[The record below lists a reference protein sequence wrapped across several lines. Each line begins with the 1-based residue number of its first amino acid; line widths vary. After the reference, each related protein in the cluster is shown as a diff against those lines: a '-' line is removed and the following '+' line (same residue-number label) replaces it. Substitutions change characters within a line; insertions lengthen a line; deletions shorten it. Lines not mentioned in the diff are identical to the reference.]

1 MIILLVNNLAI
12 LKYVNISL
20 LSVGTEIL
28 LGDTVNTNLA
38 SLGQALYN
46 NGFILSTEKTVPDDK
61 KLIQDAVNELLE
73 NNDVII
79 TCGGIGP
86 TEDDFTKEV
95 ISEMFD
101 LKLVVDEAHLS
112 WMKSRWESRGMTMPA
127 TNVKQAE
134 IPAGATKL
142 NNTNGTS
149 PGIHIELKS
158 KHVFI
163 LPGPPREFIPLVT
176 DELVP
181 FLKDNFTKV
190 EKDYEFILF
199 FNEAES
205 ALAEKIDK
213 FKPEGLDI
221 AYLAS
226 KGIIKLRI
234 DKNSVSDDALKNFK
248 NHIKETLSDNILSYE
263 NIPASKVLLRELKA
277 KNYTISLVESITGG
291 SFSKELVSHPGA
303 SEALIASNVLY
314 SMDAKKELLNAE
326 PNEDWA
332 LLTEELAIASMKKYN
347 SSVGL
352 AVLGEAGPVPS
363 SKYKIGEIFISICI
377 NGEIS
382 NFTHNLRGNR
392 EDIINRAVNNCI
404 WDLLNLIK

>member
-1 MIILLVNNLAI
+1 M
-12 LKYVNISL
+12 NIAL

-95 ISEMFD
+95 ISEMFG
-101 LKLVVDEAHLS
+101 LKLVVDEVHLS

-134 IPAGATKL
+134 IPEGATKL

-149 PGIHIELKS
+149 PGIYIEFKS

-234 DKNSVSDDALKNFK
+234 DKNSVSEDALKNFK
-248 NHIKETLSDNILSYE
+248 NQIKDTLSNNILSYE

-291 SFSKELVSHPGA
+291 SFSKELA
-303 SEALIASNVLY
+303 SETLIASNVLY

-326 PNEDWA
+326 PKEDWE
-332 LLTEELAIASMKKYN
+332 LLTEELAVASMKKYN

-352 AVLGEAGPVPS
+352 AVLGEAGPVTS
-363 SKYKIGEIFISICI
+363 SKYKIGEIFISVCI
-377 NGEIS
+377 NGETT

>member
-1 MIILLVNNLAI
+1 M
-12 LKYVNISL
+12 NIAL

-38 SLGQALYN
+38 SLGQILYS
-46 NGFILSTEKTVPDDK
+46 NGFMLSSEKTVSDDK
-61 KLIQDAVNELLE
+61 EMIQDAINEMLQ

-95 ISEMFD
+95 ISEMLN
-101 LKLVVDEAHLS
+101 LKLTIDEDHLN
-112 WMKSRWESRGMTMPA
+112 WMKSRWEGRGMKMPS
-127 TNVKQAE
+127 TNIKQAE
-134 IPAGATKL
+134 IPEGATKL
-142 NNTNGTS
+142 NNTTGTS
-149 PGIHIELKS
+149 PGIYIEYKNKHI
-158 KHVFI
+158 FI

-181 FLKDNFTKV
+181 FLKNNFTKV

-213 FKPEGLDI
+213 FKPDGLDI

-234 DKNSVSDDALKNFK
+234 DKNSVNDSLLKDFK
-248 NHIKETLSDNILSYE
+248 YQITNTLKDNILSYE
-263 NIPASKVLLRELKA
+263 NIPASKVLLNKLKEN
-277 KNYTISLVESITGG
+277 NYTVSLVESITGG
-291 SFSKELVSHPGA
+291 AFSKELVNHAGA
-303 SEALIASNVLY
+303 SETLIASNVLY
-314 SMDAKKELLNAE
+314 SMEAKKELLNAE
-326 PNEDWA
+326 PIEDWKI
-332 LLTEELAIASMKKYN
+332 LTENLAIESMNKYN
-347 SSVGL
+347 SSIGL
-352 AVLGEAGPVPS
+352 AVLGEAGPIPS
-363 SKYKIGEIFISICI
+363 SNYKIGEIFISICI
-377 NGEIS
+377 GGEIS
-382 NFTHNLRGNR
+382 NFIHKLRGNR

>member
-1 MIILLVNNLAI
+1 M
-12 LKYVNISL
+12 NIAL

-38 SLGQALYN
+38 SLGQVLYS
-46 NGFILSTEKTVPDDK
+46 NGFILSSEKTVSDNE
-61 KLIQDAVNELLE
+61 KLIQDAVSEMLE

-95 ISEMFD
+95 ISEMLN
-101 LKLVVDEAHLS
+101 LKLIIDEDHLT
-112 WMKSRWESRGMTMPA
+112 WMKSRWESRGMTMP
-127 TNVKQAE
+127 TSNVKQAK
-134 IPAGATKL
+134 IPEGASKL
-142 NNTNGTS
+142 INTMGTS
-149 PGIHIELKS
+149 PGIHIEYKN
-158 KHVFI
+158 KHIFI

-181 FLKDNFTKV
+181 FLKANFSKV

-234 DKNSVSDDALKNFK
+234 DKNSVSNNALKDFK
-248 NHIKETLSDNILSYE
+248 NQIDESLSHNILSYK
-263 NIPASKVLLRELKA
+263 NIPASKVLLNELKA
-277 KNYTISLVESITGG
+277 KSYTISLVESITGG
-291 SFSKELVSHPGA
+291 AFSRELVSHAGA
-303 SEALIASNVLY
+303 SSTLVASNVLY
-314 SMDAKKELLNAE
+314 SMDSKKELLNSD
-326 PNEDWA
+326 PNDNWPV
-332 LLTEELAIASMKKYN
+332 LTEELAIASMKKYN
-347 SSVGL
+347 SSIGL
-352 AVLGEAGPVPS
+352 AVLGEAGPVPLS
-363 SKYKIGEIFISICI
+363 NYKIGEIFISVCL
-377 NGEIS
+377 NGNVS
-382 NFTHNLRGNR
+382 NFTHKLSGNR

-404 WDLLNLIK
+404 WDLIKLIK

>member
-1 MIILLVNNLAI
+1 M
-12 LKYVNISL
+12 NIAL

-38 SLGQALYN
+38 SLGQALYQ
-46 NGFILSTEKTVPDDK
+46 NGFLLSTEKTVPDDK
-61 KLIQDAVNELLE
+61 KFIQDAVNELLL

-101 LKLVVDEAHLS
+101 LKLAVDENHLK
-112 WMKSRWESRGMTMPA
+112 WMKSRWESRGMIMPT

-134 IPAGATKL
+134 IPVGATKL

-149 PGIHIELKS
+149 PGIYIEYKS
-158 KHVFI
+158 KHIFI
-163 LPGPPREFIPLVT
+163 FPGPPREFLPLVM

-213 FKPEGLDI
+213 FKPKGLDI

-234 DKNSVSDDALKNFK
+234 DKNSVSDDTLKNFK
-248 NHIKETLSDNILSYE
+248 QQIKETLSDNILSYE
-263 NIPASKVLLRELKA
+263 NIPASKVLLKVLKA
-277 KNYTISLVESITGG
+277 KNYSISLIESITGG
-291 SFSKELVSHPGA
+291 AFSKELVSHPGA
-303 SEALIASNVLY
+303 SETLIASNVLY
-314 SMDAKKELLNAE
+314 SMDSKKELLNSE
-326 PNEDWA
+326 PNNDWTLLSED
-332 LLTEELAIASMKKYN
+332 LAVASMKKYN
-347 SSVGL
+347 SSIGI
-352 AVLGEAGPVPS
+352 AILGEAGPVPA

-377 NGEIS
+377 NGEIF

-392 EDIINRAVNNCI
+392 EDIISRAVNNCI

>member
-1 MIILLVNNLAI
+1 M
-12 LKYVNISL
+12 NIAL
-20 LSVGTEIL
+20 LSIGTEIL

-46 NGFILSTEKTVPDDK
+46 NGFILSTERTVADDK
-61 KLIQDAVNELLE
+61 KLIKDAVNELLQT
-73 NNDVII
+73 NDVII

-101 LKLVVDEAHLS
+101 LKLIIDEDHLS
-112 WMKSRWESRGMTMPA
+112 WMKSRWKSRGMTMPA
-127 TNVKQAE
+127 TNIKQAE
-134 IPAGATKL
+134 IPTGATKL

-149 PGIHIELKS
+149 PGIYIKNEN

-163 LPGPPREFIPLVT
+163 LPGPPREFIPLVI

-181 FLKDNFTKV
+181 FLKENFTKV

-234 DKNSVSDDALKNFK
+234 DKNSVSDAALKDFK
-248 NHIKETLSDNILSYE
+248 HQIKDTLIDNVLSYE
-263 NIPASKVLLRELKA
+263 NIPASKVLLKELKA
-277 KNYTISLVESITGG
+277 KNYTISLIESITGG

-303 SEALIASNVLY
+303 SETLIASNVLY
-314 SMDAKKELLNAE
+314 SMDSKKELLNDE
-326 PNEDWA
+326 PNDDWA
-332 LLTEELAIASMKKYN
+332 LLTEKLAVASMKKYN
-347 SSVGL
+347 SSIGL

-377 NGEIS
+377 DGEVS
-382 NFTHNLRGNR
+382 NFTHKLTGNR

>member
-1 MIILLVNNLAI
+1 M
-12 LKYVNISL
+12 NIAL

-46 NGFILSTEKTVPDDK
+46 NGFILSAEKTVPDDK
-61 KLIQDAVNELLE
+61 KLIQDAVNELLN
-73 NNDVII
+73 NNDVIV

-101 LKLVVDEAHLS
+101 LKLVIDEDHLS

-127 TNVKQAE
+127 TNIKQAE
-134 IPAGATKL
+134 IPTGATKL

-149 PGIHIELKS
+149 PGIYIEYKS

-190 EKDYEFILF
+190 DKDYEFILF

-234 DKNSVSDDALKNFK
+234 DKNSVSNNALKDFK
-248 NHIKETLSDNILSYE
+248 NQIDELLSHNILSYK
-263 NIPASKVLLRELKA
+263 NIPASKVLLNELKA
-277 KNYTISLVESITGG
+277 KSYTISLVESITGG
-291 SFSKELVSHPGA
+291 AFSRELVSHAGA
-303 SEALIASNVLY
+303 SSTLVASNVLY
-314 SMDAKKELLNAE
+314 SMDSKKELLNFD
-326 PNEDWA
+326 PNDNWP
-332 LLTEELAIASMKKYN
+332 LLTEELAIASVKKYN
-347 SSVGL
+347 SSIGL
-352 AVLGEAGPVPS
+352 AVLGEAGPVPTS
-363 SKYKIGEIFISICI
+363 NYKIGEIFISVCL
-377 NGEIS
+377 NDNVY
-382 NFTHNLRGNR
+382 NFTHKLSGSR
-392 EDIINRAVNNCI
+392 EDIINKAVNNCI
-404 WDLLNLIK
+404 WDLIKLIK

>member
-1 MIILLVNNLAI
+1 M
-12 LKYVNISL
+12 NIAL

-101 LKLVVDEAHLS
+101 LKLVVDEDHLS

-127 TNVKQAE
+127 TNIKQAE

-149 PGIHIELKS
+149 PGIYIELKS

-181 FLKDNFTKV
+181 FLKHNFTKV

-226 KGIIKLRI
+226 RGIIKLRI
-234 DKNSVSDDALKNFK
+234 DKNSVSEDALKDFK
-248 NHIKETLSDNILSYE
+248 NQIKETLSDNVLSYE

-314 SMDAKKELLNAE
+314 SMDAKKEFLNAE
-326 PNEDWA
+326 PSEDWA
-332 LLTEELAIASMKKYN
+332 LLTEELAVASMKKYN

-352 AVLGEAGPVPS
+352 AVLGEAGPITS
-363 SKYKIGEIFISICI
+363 SKYKIGEIFISVCI
-377 NGEIS
+377 NGEIT

>member
-1 MIILLVNNLAI
+1 M
-12 LKYVNISL
+12 NIAL

-38 SLGQALYN
+38 SLGQVLYS
-46 NGFILSTEKTVPDDK
+46 NGFILSSEKTVPDNE
-61 KLIQDAVNELLE
+61 KLIQDAVSEMFK

-95 ISEMFD
+95 ISEMLN
-101 LKLVVDEAHLS
+101 LKLIIDEDHLT
-112 WMKSRWESRGMTMPA
+112 WMKSRWESRGMTMP
-127 TNVKQAE
+127 TSNVKQAK
-134 IPAGATKL
+134 IPEGASKL
-142 NNTNGTS
+142 INTMGTS
-149 PGIHIELKS
+149 PGIHIEHKN
-158 KHVFI
+158 KHIFI

-181 FLKDNFTKV
+181 FLKDNFSKV

-234 DKNSVSDDALKNFK
+234 DKNSVSNNALKDFK
-248 NHIKETLSDNILSYE
+248 NKIDESLSHNILSYK
-263 NIPASKVLLRELKA
+263 NIPASKVLLNELKA
-277 KNYTISLVESITGG
+277 KSYTISLVESITGG
-291 SFSKELVSHPGA
+291 AFSRELVSHAGA
-303 SEALIASNVLY
+303 SSTLVASNVLY
-314 SMDAKKELLNAE
+314 SMDSKKELLNSN
-326 PNEDWA
+326 PNENWA
-332 LLTEELAIASMKKYN
+332 LLTEELAVASMKKYN
-347 SSVGL
+347 SSIGL

-363 SKYKIGEIFISICI
+363 SNYKIGEIFVSICL
-377 NGEIS
+377 NGNVS
-382 NFTHNLRGNR
+382 NFTHKLSGNR
-392 EDIINRAVNNCI
+392 EDIINRTVNNCI
-404 WDLLNLIK
+404 WDLIKLIK

>member
-1 MIILLVNNLAI
+1 M
-12 LKYVNISL
+12 NIAL

-38 SLGQALYN
+38 SLGQVVYS
-46 NGFILSTEKTVPDDK
+46 NGFILSSEKTVPDNE
-61 KLIQDAVNELLE
+61 KLIQDAVSEMLE

-95 ISEMFD
+95 ISEMLN
-101 LKLVVDEAHLS
+101 LKLITDEDHLA

-127 TNVKQAE
+127 SNVKQAK
-134 IPAGATKL
+134 IPEGASKL
-142 NNTNGTS
+142 LNTMGTS
-149 PGIHIELKS
+149 PGIHIEYKN
-158 KHVFI
+158 KHIFI

-181 FLKDNFTKV
+181 FLKANFSKV

-234 DKNSVSDDALKNFK
+234 
-248 NHIKETLSDNILSYE
+248 
-263 NIPASKVLLRELKA
+263 
-277 KNYTISLVESITGG
+277 
-291 SFSKELVSHPGA
+291 
-303 SEALIASNVLY
+303 
-314 SMDAKKELLNAE
+314 
-326 PNEDWA
+326 
-332 LLTEELAIASMKKYN
+332 EEL
-347 SSVGL
+347 
-352 AVLGEAGPVPS
+352 
-363 SKYKIGEIFISICI
+363 
-377 NGEIS
+377 
-382 NFTHNLRGNR
+382 T
-392 EDIINRAVNNCI
+392 
-404 WDLLNLIK
+404 

>member
-1 MIILLVNNLAI
+1 
-12 LKYVNISL
+12 VNIAL

-46 NGFILSTEKTVPDDK
+46 NGFILSTEKTVADDK

-101 LKLVVDEAHLS
+101 LKLVVDEDHLS

-149 PGIHIELKS
+149 PGIYIELKS

-181 FLKDNFTKV
+181 FLKHNFTKV

-234 DKNSVSDDALKNFK
+234 DKNSVSEDALKDFK
-248 NHIKETLSDNILSYE
+248 NQIKETLSDNVLSYE

-291 SFSKELVSHPGA
+291 SFSKELVSHPGV
-303 SEALIASNVLY
+303 SETLIASNVLY

-326 PNEDWA
+326 PNEDWV
-332 LLTEELAIASMKKYN
+332 LLTEELAVASMKKYN

>member
-1 MIILLVNNLAI
+1 M
-12 LKYVNISL
+12 NIAL

-38 SLGQALYN
+38 SLGQILYS
-46 NGFILSTEKTVPDDK
+46 NGFMLSSEKTVSDDK
-61 KLIQDAVNELLE
+61 EMIQDAINEMLQ

-95 ISEMFD
+95 ISEM
-101 LKLVVDEAHLS
+101 LNLTLIVDEDHLT
-112 WMKSRWESRGMTMPA
+112 WMKSRWESRGMNMPS
-127 TNVKQAE
+127 TNIKQAE
-134 IPAGATKL
+134 IPEGATKL
-142 NNTNGTS
+142 NNTTGTS
-149 PGIHIELKS
+149 PGIYIEHKNKHI
-158 KHVFI
+158 FI

-176 DELVP
+176 DELIP
-181 FLKDNFTKV
+181 FLNNKFTKV

-205 ALAEKIDK
+205 ALAEKIDN

-234 DKNSVSDDALKNFK
+234 DKNSVSDSLLKDFK
-248 NHIKETLSDNILSYE
+248 YQIENTLKENILSYE
-263 NIPASKVLLRELKA
+263 NIPASKVLLNKLREN
-277 KNYTISLVESITGG
+277 NYTISLVESVTGG
-291 SFSKELVSHPGA
+291 AFSKELVNHAGA
-303 SEALIASNVLY
+303 SETLVASNVLY

-326 PNEDWA
+326 PIEDWTI
-332 LLTEELAIASMKKYN
+332 LTENLAIESMKKYN
-347 SSVGL
+347 SSIGL
-352 AVLGEAGPVPS
+352 AVLGEAGPIPS
-363 SKYKIGEIFISICI
+363 SNYKIGEIFISICI
-377 NGEIS
+377 GGEIS
-382 NFTHNLRGNR
+382 NFTHKLRGNR

>member
-1 MIILLVNNLAI
+1 M
-12 LKYVNISL
+12 NIAL

-38 SLGQALYN
+38 SLGQTLYS

-61 KLIQDAVNELLE
+61 KTIQDAVNELLE

-101 LKLVVDEAHLS
+101 LELVVDEGHLN

-149 PGIHIELKS
+149 PGIYIEYKS

-181 FLKDNFTKV
+181 FLKDKFTKV

-234 DKNSVSDDALKNFK
+234 DKNSVSEDALKDFK
-248 NHIKETLSDNILSYE
+248 NQIKESLSHNVLSYE

-314 SMDAKKELLNAE
+314 SMDAKKELLNVE

-332 LLTEELAIASMKKYN
+332 LLTEELAVASMKKYN

-377 NGEIS
+377 NGETT

>member
-1 MIILLVNNLAI
+1 MDIA
-12 LKYVNISL
+12 L

-38 SLGQALYN
+38 SLGQVLYS
-46 NGFILSTEKTVPDDK
+46 NGFILSSEKTVPDNE
-61 KLIQDAVNELLE
+61 KLIQDAVSEMLE

-95 ISEMFD
+95 ISEMLN
-101 LKLVVDEAHLS
+101 LKLIIDEEHLA

-127 TNVKQAE
+127 SNVKQAK
-134 IPAGATKL
+134 IPEGASKL
-142 NNTNGTS
+142 LNTMGTS
-149 PGIHIELKS
+149 PGIHIEYKN
-158 KHVFI
+158 KHIFI

-181 FLKDNFTKV
+181 FLKANFSKV

-234 DKNSVSDDALKNFK
+234 DKNSVSNNELKDFK
-248 NHIKETLSDNILSYE
+248 NQIDESLSHNILSYK
-263 NIPASKVLLRELKA
+263 NIPASKVLLNELKA
-277 KNYTISLVESITGG
+277 KSYTISLVESITGG
-291 SFSKELVSHPGA
+291 AFSRELVSHAGA
-303 SEALIASNVLY
+303 SSTLVASNVLY

-332 LLTEELAIASMKKYN
+332 LLTEELAVASMKKYN
-347 SSVGL
+347 SSVAL

>member
-1 MIILLVNNLAI
+1 M
-12 LKYVNISL
+12 NIAL

-46 NGFILSTEKTVPDDK
+46 NGFILSTERTVADDK
-61 KLIQDAVNELLE
+61 KLIKDAVNELLQT
-73 NNDVII
+73 NDVII

-86 TEDDFTKEV
+86 TEDDFTKEI

-101 LKLVVDEAHLS
+101 LKLIIDEDHLS
-112 WMKSRWESRGMTMPA
+112 WTKSRWESRGMTMPA

-134 IPAGATKL
+134 IPTGASKL

-149 PGIHIELKS
+149 PGIYIKYEN

-163 LPGPPREFIPLVT
+163 LPGPPREFIPLVI

-181 FLKDNFTKV
+181 FLKENFTKV

-234 DKNSVSDDALKNFK
+234 DKNSVSDAALKDFK
-248 NHIKETLSDNILSYE
+248 HQIKDTLIDNVLSYE
-263 NIPASKVLLRELKA
+263 NIPASKVLLKELKA
-277 KNYTISLVESITGG
+277 KNYTISLIESITGG

-303 SEALIASNVLY
+303 SETLIASNVLY
-314 SMDAKKELLNAE
+314 SMDSKKELLNDE
-326 PNEDWA
+326 PNDDWA
-332 LLTEELAIASMKKYN
+332 LLTEKLAVASMKKYN
-347 SSVGL
+347 SSIGL

-377 NGEIS
+377 DGEVS
-382 NFTHNLRGNR
+382 NFTHKLTGNR

>member
-1 MIILLVNNLAI
+1 M
-12 LKYVNISL
+12 NIAL

-38 SLGQALYN
+38 SLGQALYQ
-46 NGFILSTEKTVPDDK
+46 NGFLLSSEKTVPDDK
-61 KLIQDAVNELLE
+61 KFIQDAVNELLQ

-101 LKLVVDEAHLS
+101 MKLVVDENHLK
-112 WMKSRWESRGMTMPA
+112 WMKSRWESRGMTMPT

-134 IPAGATKL
+134 IPVGATKL
-142 NNTNGTS
+142 DNTNGTS
-149 PGIHIELKS
+149 PGIYIEYQS
-158 KHVFI
+158 KHIFI
-163 LPGPPREFIPLVT
+163 FPGPPREFLPLVM

-213 FKPEGLDI
+213 FKPKGLDI

-234 DKNSVSDDALKNFK
+234 DKNSVSDDTFKNFK
-248 NHIKETLSDNILSYE
+248 QQINETLSDNILSYE
-263 NIPASKVLLRELKA
+263 NIPASKVLLKVLKA
-277 KNYTISLVESITGG
+277 KNYTISLIESITGG
-291 SFSKELVSHPGA
+291 AFSKELVSHPGA
-303 SEALIASNVLY
+303 SETLIASNVLY
-314 SMDAKKELLNAE
+314 SMDSKKELLNSE
-326 PNEDWA
+326 PNNDWT
-332 LLTEELAIASMKKYN
+332 LLSEELAVASMKKYN
-347 SSVGL
+347 SSIGL
-352 AVLGEAGPVPS
+352 AILGEAGPVPS

-377 NGEIS
+377 NGEIF

-392 EDIINRAVNNCI
+392 EDIISRAVNNCI

>member
-1 MIILLVNNLAI
+1 M
-12 LKYVNISL
+12 NIAL

-28 LGDTVNTNLA
+28 LGDTVNTNLS

-46 NGFILSTEKTVPDDK
+46 NGFILSTERTVADDK
-61 KLIQDAVNELLE
+61 KLIKDAVNELLQT
-73 NNDVII
+73 NDVII

-101 LKLVVDEAHLS
+101 LKLIIDEDHLS
-112 WMKSRWESRGMTMPA
+112 WMKSRWKSRGMTMPA
-127 TNVKQAE
+127 TNIKQAE
-134 IPAGATKL
+134 IPTGATKL

-149 PGIHIELKS
+149 PGIYIKYEN

-163 LPGPPREFIPLVT
+163 LPGPPREFIPLVI

-181 FLKDNFTKV
+181 FLKENFTKV

-234 DKNSVSDDALKNFK
+234 DKNSVSDAALKDFK
-248 NHIKETLSDNILSYE
+248 HQIKDTLIDNVLSYE
-263 NIPASKVLLRELKA
+263 NIPASKVLLKELKA
-277 KNYTISLVESITGG
+277 KNYTISLIESITGG

-303 SEALIASNVLY
+303 SETLIASNVLY
-314 SMDAKKELLNAE
+314 SMDSKKELLNDE
-326 PNEDWA
+326 PNDDWA
-332 LLTEELAIASMKKYN
+332 LLTEKLAVASMKKYN
-347 SSVGL
+347 SSIGL

-377 NGEIS
+377 DGEVS
-382 NFTHNLRGNR
+382 NFTHKLTGNR

>member
-1 MIILLVNNLAI
+1 M
-12 LKYVNISL
+12 NIAL

-38 SLGQALYN
+38 SLGQVLYS
-46 NGFILSTEKTVPDDK
+46 NGFILSSEKTVPDNE
-61 KLIQDAVNELLE
+61 KLIQDAVSEMLE

-95 ISEMFD
+95 ISEMLN
-101 LKLVVDEAHLS
+101 LKLIIDEDHLT
-112 WMKSRWESRGMTMPA
+112 WMKSRWESRGMTMP
-127 TNVKQAE
+127 TSNVKQAK
-134 IPAGATKL
+134 IPEGAAKL
-142 NNTNGTS
+142 INTMGTS
-149 PGIHIELKS
+149 PGIHIEYKN
-158 KHVFI
+158 KHIFI

-181 FLKDNFTKV
+181 FLKDNFLKV

-234 DKNSVSDDALKNFK
+234 DKNSVSNNALKDFK
-248 NHIKETLSDNILSYE
+248 NQIDESLSHNILSYE
-263 NIPASKVLLRELKA
+263 NIPASKVLLNVLKS

-291 SFSKELVSHPGA
+291 AFSKELISHAGA
-303 SEALIASNVLY
+303 SSTLVASNVLY
-314 SMDAKKELLNAE
+314 SMDSKKELLNSD
-326 PNEDWA
+326 PNDNWP
-332 LLTEELAIASMKKYN
+332 LLTEELAIASMKRYN
-347 SSVGL
+347 STIGL

-363 SKYKIGEIFISICI
+363 SSYKIGEIFISVCL
-377 NGEIS
+377 NG
-382 NFTHNLRGNR
+382 NVFNYTHKLSGNR

-404 WDLLNLIK
+404 WDLIKLIK

>member
-1 MIILLVNNLAI
+1 M
-12 LKYVNISL
+12 NIAL

-38 SLGQALYN
+38 SLGQALYQ
-46 NGFILSTEKTVPDDK
+46 NGFLLSTEKTVPDDK
-61 KLIQDAVNELLE
+61 KFIQDAVNELLL

-101 LKLVVDEAHLS
+101 LKLAVDENHLK
-112 WMKSRWESRGMTMPA
+112 WMKSRWESRGMIMPT

-134 IPAGATKL
+134 IPVGATKL
-142 NNTNGTS
+142 DNTNGTS
-149 PGIHIELKS
+149 PGIYIEYKS
-158 KHVFI
+158 KHIFI
-163 LPGPPREFIPLVT
+163 FPGPPREFLPLVM

-213 FKPEGLDI
+213 FKPKGLDI

-234 DKNSVSDDALKNFK
+234 DKNSVSDDTLKNFK
-248 NHIKETLSDNILSYE
+248 QQIKETLSDNILSYE
-263 NIPASKVLLRELKA
+263 NIPASKVLLKVLKA
-277 KNYTISLVESITGG
+277 KNYSISLIESITGG
-291 SFSKELVSHPGA
+291 AFSKELVSHPGA
-303 SEALIASNVLY
+303 SETLIASNVLY
-314 SMDAKKELLNAE
+314 SMDSKKELLNSE
-326 PNEDWA
+326 PNNDWTLLSED
-332 LLTEELAIASMKKYN
+332 LAVASMKKYN
-347 SSVGL
+347 SSIGI
-352 AVLGEAGPVPS
+352 AILGEAGPVPS

-377 NGEIS
+377 NGEIF

-392 EDIINRAVNNCI
+392 EDIISRAVNNCI

>member
-1 MIILLVNNLAI
+1 M
-12 LKYVNISL
+12 NIAL

-38 SLGQALYN
+38 SLGQALYQ
-46 NGFILSTEKTVPDDK
+46 NGFLLSSEKTVPDDK
-61 KLIQDAVNELLE
+61 KFIQDAVNELLQ

-101 LKLVVDEAHLS
+101 IKLVVDENHLK
-112 WMKSRWESRGMTMPA
+112 WMKSRWESRGMTMPS

-134 IPAGATKL
+134 IPVGATKL
-142 NNTNGTS
+142 DNTNGTS
-149 PGIHIELKS
+149 PGIYIEYQS
-158 KHVFI
+158 KHIFI
-163 LPGPPREFIPLVT
+163 FPGPPREFLPLVM

-213 FKPEGLDI
+213 FKPKGLDI

-234 DKNSVSDDALKNFK
+234 DKNSVSDNTFKNFK
-248 NHIKETLSDNILSYE
+248 QQINETLSDNILSYE
-263 NIPASKVLLRELKA
+263 NIPASKVLLKVLKA
-277 KNYTISLVESITGG
+277 KNYTISLIESITGG
-291 SFSKELVSHPGA
+291 AFSKELVSHPGA
-303 SEALIASNVLY
+303 SEILIASNVLY
-314 SMDAKKELLNAE
+314 SMDSKKELLNSE
-326 PNEDWA
+326 PNNDWT
-332 LLTEELAIASMKKYN
+332 LLSEELAVASMKKYN
-347 SSVGL
+347 SSIGL
-352 AVLGEAGPVPS
+352 AILGEAGPVPS

-377 NGEIS
+377 NGEIF

-392 EDIINRAVNNCI
+392 EDIISRAVNNCI

>member
-1 MIILLVNNLAI
+1 MNT
-12 LKYVNISL
+12 VNIAL
-20 LSVGTEIL
+20 LSVGTELL
-28 LGDTVNTNLA
+28 LGDTVNTNLS
-38 SLGQALYN
+38 SLGQTLYN
-46 NGFILSTEKTVPDDK
+46 NGFILSSEVTVPDKKEIIKDEFLKLFDK
-61 KLIQDAVNELLE
+61 
-73 NNDVII
+73 NDVII
-79 TCGGIGP
+79 SCGGIGP

-101 LKLVVDEAHLS
+101 LKLVVDEDHLS
-112 WMKSRWESRGMTMPA
+112 WMKSRWESRGMTMPE
-127 TNVKQAE
+127 TNIKQAE

-149 PGIHIELKS
+149 PGIYIELKS

-205 ALAEKIDK
+205 ALAEKIDR

-234 DKNSVSDDALKNFK
+234 DKNSVSEDSFKDFK
-248 NHIKETLSDNILSYE
+248 NQIKETLSGNILSYE

-303 SEALIASNVLY
+303 SETLIASNVLY
-314 SMDAKKELLNAE
+314 SMDSKKELLN
-326 PNEDWA
+326 
-332 LLTEELAIASMKKYN
+332 L
-347 SSVGL
+347 
-352 AVLGEAGPVPS
+352 
-363 SKYKIGEIFISICI
+363 F
-377 NGEIS
+377 
-382 NFTHNLRGNR
+382 
-392 EDIINRAVNNCI
+392 
-404 WDLLNLIK
+404 LLNFKSIKYLQTKSDKDCIMSMVPLFVV

>member
-1 MIILLVNNLAI
+1 
-12 LKYVNISL
+12 VNIAL

-38 SLGQALYN
+38 SLGQTLYN
-46 NGFILSTEKTVPDDK
+46 NGFILSSEKTVPDDK
-61 KLIQDAVNELLE
+61 LLIQNAVSEMLQ

-101 LKLVVDEAHLS
+101 LRLIVDEEHLT
-112 WMKSRWESRGMTMPA
+112 WMKSRWESRGMTMPV

-134 IPAGATKL
+134 IPEGAIKL
-142 NNTNGTS
+142 NNTTGTS
-149 PGIHIELKS
+149 PGIHIEYKN
-158 KHVFI
+158 KHIFI

-213 FKPEGLDI
+213 FKPEGLDL

-226 KGIIKLRI
+226 RGIIKLRI
-234 DKNSVSDDALKNFK
+234 DKNSVSDDGLKDFK
-248 NHIKETLSDNILSYE
+248 YQIEETLNDNILSYE
-263 NIPASKVLLRELKA
+263 NIPASKVLLNKLKS
-277 KNYTISLVESITGG
+277 KNYTVSLIESITGG
-291 SFSKELVSHPGA
+291 ALSKELVSHAGA
-303 SEALIASNVLY
+303 SEILVASNVLY
-314 SMDAKKELLNAE
+314 SIDSKKELLNTK
-326 PNEDWA
+326 PNDDWA
-332 LLTEELAIASMKKYN
+332 LLTEELAIASIKKY
-347 SSVGL
+347 SSSIGL
-352 AVLGEAGPVPS
+352 AVLGEAGPIPS
-363 SKYKIGEIFISICI
+363 SRYKIGEIFISICI

-382 NFTHNLRGNR
+382 NFTHKLRGNR
-392 EDIINRAVNNCI
+392 EDIMNRAVNNCI
-404 WDLLNLIK
+404 WNLLNLIK

>member
-1 MIILLVNNLAI
+1 M
-12 LKYVNISL
+12 NIAL

-46 NGFILSTEKTVPDDK
+46 NGFMLSTEKTVPDDK

-101 LKLVVDEAHLS
+101 LKLVVDEDHLS

-149 PGIHIELKS
+149 PGIYIELKS

-181 FLKDNFTKV
+181 FLKHNFTKV

-234 DKNSVSDDALKNFK
+234 DKNSVSEDALKDFK
-248 NHIKETLSDNILSYE
+248 NQIKETLSDNVLSYE

-303 SEALIASNVLY
+303 SEILIASNVLY
-314 SMDAKKELLNAE
+314 SMDSKKELLNAE

-332 LLTEELAIASMKKYN
+332 LLTEELAVASMKKYN
-347 SSVGL
+347 SSIGL

-377 NGEIS
+377 NGETT

>member
-1 MIILLVNNLAI
+1 M
-12 LKYVNISL
+12 NIAL

-28 LGDTVNTNLA
+28 LGDTVNTNLS

-46 NGFILSTEKTVPDDK
+46 NGFILSTERTVADDK
-61 KLIQDAVNELLE
+61 KLIKDAVNELLQT
-73 NNDVII
+73 NDVII

-101 LKLVVDEAHLS
+101 LKLIIDEDHLS
-112 WMKSRWESRGMTMPA
+112 WMKSRWKSRGMTMPA
-127 TNVKQAE
+127 TNIKQAE
-134 IPAGATKL
+134 IPTGATKL

-149 PGIHIELKS
+149 PGIYIKYEN

-163 LPGPPREFIPLVT
+163 LPGPPREFIPLVI

-181 FLKDNFTKV
+181 FLKENFTKV

-234 DKNSVSDDALKNFK
+234 DKNSVSDAALKDFK
-248 NHIKETLSDNILSYE
+248 HQIKDTLIDNVLSYE
-263 NIPASKVLLRELKA
+263 NIPASKVLLKELKA
-277 KNYTISLVESITGG
+277 KNYTISLIESITGG

-303 SEALIASNVLY
+303 SETLIASNVLY
-314 SMDAKKELLNAE
+314 SMDSKKELLNDE
-326 PNEDWA
+326 PNDDWA
-332 LLTEELAIASMKKYN
+332 LLTEKLAVASMKKYN
-347 SSVGL
+347 SSIGL

-363 SKYKIGEIFISICI
+363 SKYNIGEIFISICI
-377 NGEIS
+377 DGEVS
-382 NFTHNLRGNR
+382 NFTHKLTGNR

>member
-1 MIILLVNNLAI
+1 M
-12 LKYVNISL
+12 NIAL

-46 NGFILSTEKTVPDDK
+46 NGFILSTERTVADDK
-61 KLIQDAVNELLE
+61 KLIKDAVNELLQT
-73 NNDVII
+73 NDVII

-101 LKLVVDEAHLS
+101 LKLIIDEDHLS
-112 WMKSRWESRGMTMPA
+112 WMKSRWKSRGMTMPA
-127 TNVKQAE
+127 TNIKQAE
-134 IPAGATKL
+134 IPTGATKL

-149 PGIHIELKS
+149 PGIYIKNEN

-163 LPGPPREFIPLVT
+163 LPGPPREFIPLVI

-181 FLKDNFTKV
+181 FLKENFTKV

-234 DKNSVSDDALKNFK
+234 DKNSVSDAALKDFK
-248 NHIKETLSDNILSYE
+248 HQIKDTLIDNVLSYE
-263 NIPASKVLLRELKA
+263 NIPASKVLLKELKA
-277 KNYTISLVESITGG
+277 KNYTISLIESITGG

-303 SEALIASNVLY
+303 SETLIASNVLY
-314 SMDAKKELLNAE
+314 SMDSKKELLNDE
-326 PNEDWA
+326 PNDDWA
-332 LLTEELAIASMKKYN
+332 LLTEKLAVASMKKYN
-347 SSVGL
+347 SSIGL

-377 NGEIS
+377 DGEVS
-382 NFTHNLRGNR
+382 NFTHKLTGNR

>member
-1 MIILLVNNLAI
+1 M
-12 LKYVNISL
+12 NIAL

-28 LGDTVNTNLA
+28 LGDTINTNLA

-61 KLIQDAVNELLE
+61 KLIQDAVNELLQS
-73 NNDVII
+73 NDVII

-95 ISEMFD
+95 ISEMFN
-101 LKLVVDEAHLS
+101 LKLVVDEDHLS
-112 WMKSRWESRGMTMPA
+112 WMKSRWESRGMIMPA
-127 TNVKQAE
+127 TNIKQAE

-142 NNTNGTS
+142 INTNGTS
-149 PGIHIELKS
+149 PGIYIEYKS
-158 KHVFI
+158 KYVFI

-205 ALAEKIDK
+205 ALAEKIDR

-226 KGIIKLRI
+226 NGVIKLRI
-234 DKNSVSDDALKNFK
+234 DKNSVSVDAFKDFK
-248 NHIKETLSDNILSYE
+248 NQINETLSDNVLSYE
-263 NIPASKVLLRELKA
+263 NIPASKVLLRKLKA
-277 KNYTISLVESITGG
+277 RNYTISIVESITGG
-291 SFSKELVSHPGA
+291 SLSKELVSHPGA
-303 SEALIASNVLY
+303 SEILIASNVLY
-314 SMDAKKELLNAE
+314 SMDAKQELLNAE
-326 PNEDWA
+326 PNEDWH
-332 LLTEELAIASMKKYN
+332 LLTEELAVASMKKYN

-377 NGEIS
+377 NGEIY

>member
-1 MIILLVNNLAI
+1 M
-12 LKYVNISL
+12 NIAL

-38 SLGQALYN
+38 SLGQTLYN
-46 NGFILSTEKTVPDDK
+46 NGFILSSEKTVPDDK
-61 KLIQDAVNELLE
+61 LLIQNAVSEMLQ

-101 LKLVVDEAHLS
+101 LKLIVDEEHLT
-112 WMKSRWESRGMTMPA
+112 WMKSRWESRGMTMPV

-134 IPAGATKL
+134 IPEGAIKL
-142 NNTNGTS
+142 NNTTGTS
-149 PGIHIELKS
+149 PGIHIEYKN
-158 KHVFI
+158 KHIFI

-213 FKPEGLDI
+213 FKPEGLDL

-226 KGIIKLRI
+226 RGIIKLRI
-234 DKNSVSDDALKNFK
+234 DKNSVSDDGLKDFK
-248 NHIKETLSDNILSYE
+248 YQIEETLNDNILSYE
-263 NIPASKVLLRELKA
+263 NIPASKVLLNKLKA
-277 KNYTISLVESITGG
+277 KNYTLSLIESITGG
-291 SFSKELVSHPGA
+291 ALSKELVSHAGA
-303 SEALIASNVLY
+303 SEILVASNVLY
-314 SMDAKKELLNAE
+314 SIDSKKELLNTK
-326 PNEDWA
+326 PNDDWA
-332 LLTEELAIASMKKYN
+332 LLTEELAIASIKKY
-347 SSVGL
+347 SSSIGL
-352 AVLGEAGPVPS
+352 AVLGEAGPIPS
-363 SKYKIGEIFISICI
+363 SRYKIGEIFISICI

-382 NFTHNLRGNR
+382 NFTHKLRGNR
-392 EDIINRAVNNCI
+392 EDIMNRAVNNCI
-404 WDLLNLIK
+404 WNLLNLIK

>member
-1 MIILLVNNLAI
+1 M
-12 LKYVNISL
+12 NIAL

-101 LKLVVDEAHLS
+101 LKLVVDEDHLS

-127 TNVKQAE
+127 TNIKQAE

-149 PGIHIELKS
+149 PGIYIELKS

-234 DKNSVSDDALKNFK
+234 DKNSVSEDALKDFK
-248 NHIKETLSDNILSYE
+248 NQIKETLSDNVLSYE

-291 SFSKELVSHPGA
+291 SFSKELVSHPGV
-303 SEALIASNVLY
+303 SETLIASNVLY

-326 PNEDWA
+326 PNEDWV
-332 LLTEELAIASMKKYN
+332 LLTEELAVASMKKYN

>member
-1 MIILLVNNLAI
+1 M
-12 LKYVNISL
+12 NIAL

-28 LGDTVNTNLA
+28 LGDTINTNLA
-38 SLGQALYN
+38 SLGQALYQ
-46 NGFILSTEKTVPDDK
+46 NGFLLSSEKTVPDDK
-61 KLIQDAVNELLE
+61 KFIQDAVNELLQ

-101 LKLVVDEAHLS
+101 LKLAVDENHLK
-112 WMKSRWESRGMTMPA
+112 WMKSRWESRGMTMPT

-134 IPAGATKL
+134 IPVGATKL
-142 NNTNGTS
+142 DNTNGTS
-149 PGIHIELKS
+149 PGIYIEYKS
-158 KHVFI
+158 KHIFI
-163 LPGPPREFIPLVT
+163 FPGPPREFLPLVM

-213 FKPEGLDI
+213 FKPKGLDI

-234 DKNSVSDDALKNFK
+234 DKNSVSDDTFKNFK
-248 NHIKETLSDNILSYE
+248 QQINETLSDNILSYE
-263 NIPASKVLLRELKA
+263 NIPASKVLLKVLKA
-277 KNYTISLVESITGG
+277 KNYTISLIESITGG
-291 SFSKELVSHPGA
+291 AFSKELVSHPGA
-303 SEALIASNVLY
+303 SEILIASNVLY
-314 SMDAKKELLNAE
+314 SMDSKKELLNSE
-326 PNEDWA
+326 PNNDWT
-332 LLTEELAIASMKKYN
+332 LLSEELAVASMKKYN
-347 SSVGL
+347 SSIGL
-352 AVLGEAGPVPS
+352 AILGEAGPVPS

-377 NGEIS
+377 NGEIF

-392 EDIINRAVNNCI
+392 EDIISRAVNNCI